1 MTLTPRLLVADL
13 APIRIGIRIALAD
26 DVKICAEAGTAEE
39 AIRAAKFEQPDLALV
54 GTMIRGGGAAA
65 VRGIVRAAPATRVIV
80 LADDADAEG
89 MLEAVRA
96 GAVGYVPG
104 HVGADRLRR
113 IVDAVL
119 ASEAALPRA
128 MVLELLNE
136 VRYGAEVDGLTS
148 REAQVL
154 GMIRRGHSTAAI
166 AERLQIA
173 PVTVRRHISE
183 LVRKLGVSSR
193 AELIEAAR
201 SAA

>member
-1 MTLTPRLLVADL
+1 MTPTPRLLIADL
-13 APIRIGIRIALAD
+13 APIRIGIRIALAGRV
-26 DVKICAEAGTAEE
+26 DVCAEAGNAEE
-39 AIRAAKFEQPDLALV
+39 AIRAAKFEQPELCLI
-54 GTMIRGGGAAA
+54 GTMIPGGGAAA
-65 VRGIVRAAPATRVIV
+65 VRGIVRASPATRVIV
-80 LADDADAEG
+80 LADAADAEG

-104 HVGADRLRR
+104 HVGAERLCR

-119 ASEAALPRA
+119 DSEAALPRA
-128 MVLELLNE
+128 MVLSLLNE

-166 AERLQIA
+166 ADRLQIA
-173 PVTVRRHISE
+173 PVTVRRHVSE
-183 LVRKLGVSSR
+183 LVRKLGVSNR
-193 AELIEAAR
+193 AELIESR